1 MKWLQ
6 KKLRCHGLEIYMKI
20 HVASKKRVASKKS
33 QCHIGKTYM
42 QRHFPPILDS
52 AVAKTSS
59 AMAQKHI
66 CKVTSVKSHFKNK
79 NSHYENPAREIFMPN
94 FHVSE
99 FINEETLKISISK
112 REFTSL

>member
-59 AMAQKHI
+59 AMVQKHI
-66 CKVTSVKSHFKNK
+66 CKAQSDHLSQNDTVLLLAHFL
-79 NSHYENPAREIFMPN
+79 HYRL
-94 FHVSE
+94 
-99 FINEETLKISISK
+99 TLKQSHNDTLRHRLVVS
-112 REFTSL
+112 